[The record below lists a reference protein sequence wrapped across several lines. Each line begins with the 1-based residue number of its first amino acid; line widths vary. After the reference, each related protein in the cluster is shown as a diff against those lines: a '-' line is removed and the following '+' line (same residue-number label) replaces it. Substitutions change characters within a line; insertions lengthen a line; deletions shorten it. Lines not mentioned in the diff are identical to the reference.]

1 MTGYAVR
8 QFKGIAPRA
17 EPRQLQDNQAQ
28 VALNCKLWHGSLR
41 PLQANLFVGN
51 LSKPGVIQTIH
62 RFGHA
67 TPSDTQ
73 YWFHWAS
80 DVDVCRGQVFGDV
93 QERTYYTDGTLPKV
107 TDGTLALSGGGTDY
121 PNASYTLGIPQ
132 PAAAAT
138 VALNGTG
145 SGIAETR
152 VCAYTY
158 VSAWGEEGKPAAASA
173 PIDVLPGQTVDLS
186 ALSGAPTGAYNI
198 VSKRI
203 YRSVTGSFGTAY
215 LFVAEIAV
223 ATTSYNDAVAAD
235 TLGEQLPSL
244 AYSMPPATLKG
255 LISLPNGMMAGFD
268 GKDVYFCEPYKPHA
282 WPLAYVMTV
291 DYDVVAL
298 GVTDTTLVVLTKGFP
313 YLMQGTH
320 PDNMSMVKAEIPQA
334 CVSKRSVAFLG
345 GAVVYASPDGM
356 FAIGNGTIN
365 LTEQIFTNNE
375 WRALF
380 LPSSIHG
387 YVYDDKYIGFYDNGT
402 TQGGFIIDPKRGDFT
417 MLDWYATA
425 GYYDPQ
431 RDALFLVVSGLL
443 VKFDE
448 GVTNMLATW
457 RCKVFYSPRPIN
469 CSAIRLEAATYPV
482 SVQVFADGVSKG
494 VFSITSGMAQRLPSG
509 YTAKTWEFSISSAV
523 EVYSCA
529 IAESMTEMANG

>member
-152 VCAYTY
+152 VYAYTY

>member
-17 EPRQLQDNQAQ
+17 EPRLLQDNQAQ

-41 PLQANLFVGN
+41 PLLANLFVGN
-51 LSKPGVIQTIH
+51 LSKPGTIQTIH

-67 TPSDTQ
+67 TPSDAQ

-80 DVDVCRGQVFGDV
+80 DVNVCRGQIFGDV

-121 PNASYTLGIPQ
+121 PNVSYTLGVPA

-138 VALNGTG
+138 VAINGTG

-152 VCAYTY
+152 VYTYTY
-158 VSAWGEEGKPAAASA
+158 VSAWGEEGKPATASA

-203 YRSVTGSFGTAY
+203 YRSVTGNFGTGY

-223 ATTSYNDAVAAD
+223 ATATYNDAIAVEN
-235 TLGEQLPSL
+235 LGEQLSSL
-244 AYSMPPATLKG
+244 TFSMPPATLKG
-255 LISLPNGMMAGFD
+255 LVSLPNGMMAGFD

-282 WPLAYVMTV
+282 YPLSYVMTV

-298 GVTDTTLVVLTKGFP
+298 GAIDTTLVVLTKGFP

-356 FAIGNGTIN
+356 FAVGNGTIN
-365 LTEQIFTNNE
+365 LTELIFTNNE
-375 WRALF
+375 WRAF
-380 LPSSIHG
+380 FKPDSIHG
-387 YVYDDKYIGFYDNGT
+387 YVYDDKYIGFYNTGT
-402 TQGGFIIDPKRGDFT
+402 TQGGFIIDPKKGDFT

-431 RDALFLVVSGLL
+431 RDALFLVVGGVL

-448 GVTNMLATW
+448 DATNMTASW
-457 RCKVFYSPRPIN
+457 RSKVFYSPRPIN
-469 CSAIRLEAATYPV
+469 LGAIRLEAAAYPV
-482 SVQVFADGVSKG
+482 SVQVFADGASIG
-494 VFSITSGMAQRLPSG
+494 TFSITSKFAQRLPAG
-509 YTAKTWEFSISSAV
+509 FLANTWEFAVSTAV
-523 EVYSCA
+523 EVYSVA
-529 IAESMTEMANG
+529 LAESMTELANG

>member
-1 MTGYAVR
+1 MTGWAVR

-17 EPRQLQDNQAQ
+17 EPRLLQENQAQ

-107 TDGTLALSGGGTDY
+107 TDGTLALSGGGTNY

-138 VALNGTG
+138 VALNGVGT
-145 SGIAETR
+145 GIAETR
-152 VCAYTY
+152 VYTY
-158 VSAWGEEGKPAAASA
+158 TLVSAWGEEGKPAAASA

-186 ALSGAPTGAYNI
+186 ALSGAPTGAHNI
-198 VSKRI
+198 VTKRI
-203 YRSVTGSFGTAY
+203 YRSVSGSFGTAY

-235 TLGEQLPSL
+235 NLGEQLPSL

-268 GKDVYFCEPYKPHA
+268 GKDVYFCERAALAGVQPCVDTGVFAFHYDSAPQSETCGECYPLPQWREYRASGRIA
-282 WPLAYVMTV
+282 WP
-291 DYDVVAL
+291 
-298 GVTDTTLVVLTKGFP
+298 
-313 YLMQGTH
+313 
-320 PDNMSMVKAEIPQA
+320 E
-334 CVSKRSVAFLG
+334 
-345 GAVVYASPDGM
+345 AVPA
-356 FAIGNGTIN
+356 
-365 LTEQIFTNNE
+365 
-375 WRALF
+375 
-380 LPSSIHG
+380 
-387 YVYDDKYIGFYDNGT
+387 
-402 TQGGFIIDPKRGDFT
+402 
-417 MLDWYATA
+417 
-425 GYYDPQ
+425 
-431 RDALFLVVSGLL
+431 
-443 VKFDE
+443 
-448 GVTNMLATW
+448 
-457 RCKVFYSPRPIN
+457 
-469 CSAIRLEAATYPV
+469 
-482 SVQVFADGVSKG
+482 
-494 VFSITSGMAQRLPSG
+494 
-509 YTAKTWEFSISSAV
+509 
-523 EVYSCA
+523 
-529 IAESMTEMANG
+529 

>member
-17 EPRQLQDNQAQ
+17 EPRLLQENQAQ

-107 TDGTLALSGGGTDY
+107 TDGTLALSGGGTNY

-138 VALNGTG
+138 VALNGAG

-152 VCAYTY
+152 VYTYTY
-158 VSAWGEEGKPAAASA
+158 VSAWGEEGKPAAASV

-186 ALSGAPTGAYNI
+186 ALSGAPTGAHNI
-198 VSKRI
+198 VTKRI
-203 YRSVTGSFGTAY
+203 YRSVSGSFGTAY

-235 TLGEQLPSL
+235 NLGEQLPSL

-375 WRALF
+375 WRAF
-380 LPSSIHG
+380 FKPDSIHG
-387 YVYDDKYIGFYDNGT
+387 YVYDDKYIGFYDTGSV
-402 TQGGFIIDPKRGDFT
+402 QGGFIIDPKRGDFT

-448 GVTNMLATW
+448 GVTYLTALW
-457 RCKVFYSPRPIN
+457 RSKVFYSPRPVN
-469 CSAIRLEAATYPV
+469 LGAIRVEAATYPV

-494 VFSITSGMAQRLPSG
+494 TFSITSGMAQRLPSG
-509 YTAKTWEFSISSAV
+509 YTAKTFEFLVSSAV
-523 EVYSCA
+523 EVYSVA
-529 IAESMTEMANG
+529 FAESMAELANV